1 MAKLT
6 YEELKAKL
14 AEKTEAEKTYKKT
27 EAAQKKEIKQL
38 KEDLQIV
45 FGYRRPGAQLTEKA
59 NSKVM
64 RIKDRWNL
72 IL

>member
-27 EAAQKKEIKQL
+27 EAAQKKEINQL
-38 KEDLQIV
+38 KEDLQYV
-45 FGYRRPGAQLTEKA
+45 FAWRPSNAKDSAVKRFKTIA
-59 NSKVM
+59 N
-64 RIKDRWNL
+64 RWGFTL
-72 IL
+72 

>member
-27 EAAQKKEIKQL
+27 EAAQKKEINQL

-45 FGYRRPGAQLTEKA
+45 FAWRRPCSQLTERA
-59 NSKVM
+59 NSKIM

>member
-38 KEDLQIV
+38 KEDLQYV
-45 FGYRRPGAQLTEKA
+45 FAWRPSNA
-59 NSKVM
+59 
-64 RIKDRWNL
+64 KDRTVKRFKAIASRWGFAL
-72 IL
+72 